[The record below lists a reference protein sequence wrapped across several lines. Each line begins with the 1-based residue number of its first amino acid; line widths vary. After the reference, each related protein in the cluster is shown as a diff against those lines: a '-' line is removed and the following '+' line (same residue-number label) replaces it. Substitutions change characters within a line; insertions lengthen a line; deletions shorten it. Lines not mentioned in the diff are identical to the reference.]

1 MTLAANGLLAH
12 LTPLT
17 SGKYSKPGF
26 HAKKTYLKETET
38 IFIIRH
44 SAWYVKEVDFS
55 NIICIQKFN
64 LNSND
69 F

>member
-26 HAKKTYLKETET
+26 HAKKTYLKGTET
-38 IFIIRH
+38 IFIICH
-44 SAWYVKEVDFS
+44 AAWYVKEVMR
-55 NIICIQKFN
+55 ICIQKFN

>member
-17 SGKYSKPGF
+17 SGKYSKPSF

-44 SAWYVKEVDFS
+44 SAGYVKEV
-55 NIICIQKFN
+55 IRICIQKFN